1 LIDNAVKNQPL
12 QIIIFGVTGDL
23 ARRKLLPALYH
34 LIQSNDL
41 PNNTR
46 IIGITRHSTTEKDI
60 LEGMTRFIPEATDP
74 RILRKLARMITIH
87 RMDVTNAK
95 DYKTLL
101 SDLRES
107 AESGSQR
114 LYYLSIPAQA
124 FSGIVSNLGLTGHNK
139 KFRTES
145 GLPKLLVE
153 KPFGH
158 DTESARTLIN
168 LTKEHFDE
176 AQIFRIDHYI
186 AKETAQNIL
195 TFRFENPLF
204 ESIWNARHVASIK
217 LSAIETIGIEG
228 RGAFYDQ
235 TGALRDI
242 IQSHLLQ
249 VLALITMERP
259 LNFGSTEIHRSKQRL
274 LDSIMP
280 IETDEVAPRVTR
292 GQYEGYQAEANS
304 IGSSTETF
312 ARLDVT
318 INNEQWRKTP
328 ITIQAGKGLSDKYTE
343 ALVTFRPTEDAAG
356 PNALIFRLQPNEG
369 ITIELQAKKP
379 GTSNATETVTM
390 DFDYNRS
397 FSDRQ
402 AEAYERVIVDA
413 IRGDQSLFA
422 SSREVMTS
430 WKIIQTILDTWQLN
444 SSDLRMYPLGTSPDN
459 L

>member
-1 LIDNAVKNQPL
+1 MTEQQPL

-34 LIQSNDL
+34 LIQSGDL
-41 PNNTR
+41 PNNAK
-46 IIGITRHSTTEKDI
+46 IIGITRHATTEKDI
-60 LEGMTRFIPEATDP
+60 LEGMTRFIAEPAEP
-74 RILRKLARMITIH
+74 RILRKLARMITIR
-87 RMDVTNAK
+87 RMDVASAK

-101 SDLRES
+101 SDLRDT
-107 AESGSQR
+107 AQSGSQR

-124 FSGIVSNLGLTGHNK
+124 FPGIVSNLGLTGHNK
-139 KFRTES
+139 KFRQES
-145 GLPKLLVE
+145 SLPKLLVE

-158 DTESARTLIN
+158 DTNSARKLIN

-176 AQIFRIDHYI
+176 TQIFRIDHYI

-204 ESIWNARHVASIK
+204 ESIWNSRHVASVRI
-217 LSAIETIGIEG
+217 SAIETIGIEG

-280 IETDEVAPRVTR
+280 VEADEVPEQTVR
-292 GQYEGYQAEANS
+292 GQYEGYQLEAES
-304 IGSSTETF
+304 TESTTETF
-312 ARLDVT
+312 ARLKLT

-328 ITIQAGKGLSDKYTE
+328 IVLEAGKGMLGKYTE

-369 ITIELQAKKP
+369 ITIELQAKRP
-379 GTSNATETVTM
+379 GTSNNTETVTM
-390 DFDYNRS
+390 DFDYERA

-402 AEAYERVIVDA
+402 AEAYERVIIDA

-430 WKIIQTILDTWQLN
+430 WRIIQTILDSWSLAN
-444 SSDLRMYPLGTSPDN
+444 NDLVVYPLGTSPDN

>member
-1 LIDNAVKNQPL
+1 MTNQPL
-12 QIIIFGVTGDL
+12 QIIIFGITGDL
-23 ARRKLLPALYH
+23 ARRKLLPALYR
-34 LIQSNDL
+34 LIQSGEL
-41 PNNTR
+41 PANTK
-46 IIGITRHSTTEKDI
+46 IIGISRHIVKEKDL
-60 LEGMTRFIPEATDP
+60 LESMTRFITEPAEE
-74 RILRKLARMITIH
+74 RILRKMARMLTI
-87 RMDVTNAK
+87 RKMDVTAMK
-95 DYKTLL
+95 DYRTLL
-101 SDLRES
+101 ADLKSS
-107 AESGSQR
+107 AQSGSQR
-114 LYYLSIPAQA
+114 IYYLSIPAQA
-124 FSGIVSNLGLTGHNK
+124 FPDIVNNLGRSGHNK
-139 KFRTES
+139 KFRAES
-145 GLPKLLVE
+145 SSPKLLVE

-158 DTESARTLIN
+158 DTESARRLIN

-176 AQIFRIDHYI
+176 TQIFRIDHYL

-204 ESIWNARHVASIK
+204 ESIWNSKHVDSIRI
-217 LSAIETIGIEG
+217 SAIETIGIEG
-228 RGAFYDQ
+228 RGSFYDQ

-259 LNFGSTEIHRSKQRL
+259 LNFGSAEIHRSKQRL

-280 IETDEVAPRVTR
+280 VETDEVASRTAR
-292 GQYEGYQAEANS
+292 GQYEGYRTEAES
-304 IGSSTETF
+304 IGSTTETF
-312 ARLDVT
+312 ARLSLT

-328 ITIQAGKGLSDKYTE
+328 IVLEAGKGMLDKYTE

-379 GTSNATETVTM
+379 GTSNSTETVTM
-390 DFDYNRS
+390 DFDYERS

-430 WKIIQTILDTWQLN
+430 WKIIQTILDTWQL
-444 SSDLRMYPLGTSPDN
+444 SSNDLVTYPFGTSPDN

>member
-1 LIDNAVKNQPL
+1 MTDQPL
-12 QIIIFGVTGDL
+12 QIIIFGITGDL

-34 LIQSNDL
+34 LIEAGEL
-41 PNNTR
+41 PAHTR
-46 IIGITRHSTTEKDI
+46 IIGISRQTGKEKE
-60 LEGMTRFIPEATDP
+60 LLASMARFIAEPVEP
-74 RILRKLARMITIH
+74 RILNKLARMITI
-87 RMDVTNAK
+87 RKMDVTDSR
-95 DYKTLL
+95 DYKNLL
-101 SDLRES
+101 SDLRET
-107 AESGSQR
+107 AMSGSQR

-124 FSGIVSNLGLTGHNK
+124 FPAIVGNLGRSGHNK
-139 KFRTES
+139 KFRAES
-145 GLPKLLVE
+145 CPPKLLVE

-158 DTESARTLIN
+158 DTDSAKQLIA

-176 AQIFRIDHYI
+176 TQIFRIDHYL

-204 ESIWNARHVASIK
+204 ESIWNSRHVASIRV
-217 LSAIETIGIEG
+217 AAMETIGIEG

-259 LNFGSTEIHRSKQRL
+259 LNFGSAEIHRSKQRL

-280 IETDEVAPRVTR
+280 IEADEVAKRTAR
-292 GQYEGYQAEANS
+292 GQYEGYRIEAES
-304 IGSSTETF
+304 PDSTTETF
-312 ARLDVT
+312 ARLNLT

-328 ITIQAGKGLSDKYTE
+328 IILEAGKGMFGKYTE
-343 ALVTFRPTEDAAG
+343 ALVTFRATEDAAG

-379 GTSNATETVTM
+379 GTSNATDTVTM
-390 DFDYNRS
+390 DFDYDRS
-397 FSDRQ
+397 FTDRQ

-430 WKIIQTILDTWQLN
+430 WRIIQTILDSWQHG
-444 SSDLRMYPLGTSPDN
+444 SADLITYPLGTSPDN
-459 L
+459 LSS

>member
-1 LIDNAVKNQPL
+1 MAEQQPL

-34 LIQSNDL
+34 LIQSGNL
-41 PNNTR
+41 PNSAK
-46 IIGITRHSTTEKDI
+46 IIGITRHNTTEKDI
-60 LEGMTRFIPEATDP
+60 LEGMTRFISEPAEP
-74 RILRKLARMITIH
+74 RILHKLARMITIR
-87 RMDVTNAK
+87 RMDVTDTK

-101 SDLRES
+101 SDLRDT
-107 AESGSQR
+107 AQSGSQR

-124 FSGIVSNLGLTGHNK
+124 FPGIVSNLGITGHNK
-139 KFRTES
+139 KFRAES
-145 GLPKLLVE
+145 CLPKLLVE

-158 DTESARTLIN
+158 DTNSAKKLIN

-176 AQIFRIDHYI
+176 TQIFRIDHYI

-204 ESIWNARHVASIK
+204 ESIWDSRHVASVKI
-217 LSAIETIGIEG
+217 SAIETIGIEG

-259 LNFGSTEIHRSKQRL
+259 LNFRSTEIHRSKQRL

-280 IETDEVAPRVTR
+280 IEAEEVLERAVR
-292 GQYEGYQAEANS
+292 GQYEGYQIEAENPES
-304 IGSSTETF
+304 TTETF
-312 ARLDVT
+312 ARLRLT

-328 ITIQAGKGLSDKYTE
+328 IVLEAGKGMLGKYTE
-343 ALVTFRPTEDAAG
+343 ALVTFRPTEDATG

-369 ITIELQAKKP
+369 ITIELQAKRP
-379 GTSNATETVTM
+379 GTSNNTETVTM
-390 DFDYNRS
+390 DFDYERA

-422 SSREVMTS
+422 SSREVMAS
-430 WKIIQTILDTWQLN
+430 WRIIQTILDNWSLA
-444 SSDLRMYPLGTSPDN
+444 SDDLVTYPLGTSPDN

>member
-1 LIDNAVKNQPL
+1 MTNQPL
-12 QIIIFGVTGDL
+12 QIIIFGITGDL
-23 ARRKLLPALYH
+23 ARRKLLPALYR
-34 LIQSNDL
+34 LIQSGEL
-41 PNNTR
+41 PANTK
-46 IIGITRHSTTEKDI
+46 IIGISRHIVKEKDL
-60 LEGMTRFIPEATDP
+60 LESMTRFITEPAEE
-74 RILRKLARMITIH
+74 RILRKMSRMLTIRKMDITA
-87 RMDVTNAK
+87 MK
-95 DYKTLL
+95 DYRTLL
-101 SDLRES
+101 ADLRSS
-107 AESGSQR
+107 AQPGSQR
-114 LYYLSIPAQA
+114 IYYLSIPAQA
-124 FSGIVSNLGLTGHNK
+124 FPDIVNNLGRSGHNK
-139 KFRTES
+139 KFRAEAC
-145 GLPKLLVE
+145 LPKLLVE

-158 DTESARTLIN
+158 DTESARRLIG

-176 AQIFRIDHYI
+176 TQIFRIDHYL

-204 ESIWNARHVASIK
+204 ESIWNSKHVASIRIA
-217 LSAIETIGIEG
+217 AIETIGIEG
-228 RGAFYDQ
+228 RGSFYDQ

-259 LNFGSTEIHRSKQRL
+259 LNFGSAEIHRSKQRL

-280 IETDEVAPRVTR
+280 IEADEVASHTAR
-292 GQYEGYQAEANS
+292 GQYEGYQTEAESINS
-304 IGSSTETF
+304 TTETF
-312 ARLDVT
+312 ARLSLT

-328 ITIQAGKGLSDKYTE
+328 IVLEAGKGMLGKYTE

-390 DFDYNRS
+390 DFDYERS

-430 WKIIQTILDTWQLN
+430 WKIIQKILDTWKL
-444 SSDLRMYPLGTSPDN
+444 SSNDLVTYPFGTSPDN

>member
-1 LIDNAVKNQPL
+1 MGA
-12 QIIIFGVTGDL
+12 
-23 ARRKLLPALYH
+23 
-34 LIQSNDL
+34 
-41 PNNTR
+41 
-46 IIGITRHSTTEKDI
+46 
-60 LEGMTRFIPEATDP
+60 
-74 RILRKLARMITIH
+74 
-87 RMDVTNAK
+87 
-95 DYKTLL
+95 
-101 SDLRES
+101 
-107 AESGSQR
+107 
-114 LYYLSIPAQA
+114 
-124 FSGIVSNLGLTGHNK
+124 
-139 KFRTES
+139 RTES

-292 GQYEGYQAEANS
+292 GQYEGYRTHYKWDN
-304 IGSSTETF
+304 
-312 ARLDVT
+312 
-318 INNEQWRKTP
+318 
-328 ITIQAGKGLSDKYTE
+328 GLSLRDWRYVVRIANIDVSNLSDPATAANIAKLMVKALHRIPNRGMGRPVFYMNRTIGQALDLQSLEKTSLAISVKETEGEWWTSFRGVPIRETDALLETE
-343 ALVTFRPTEDAAG
+343 A
-356 PNALIFRLQPNEG
+356 
-369 ITIELQAKKP
+369 
-379 GTSNATETVTM
+379 
-390 DFDYNRS
+390 
-397 FSDRQ
+397 
-402 AEAYERVIVDA
+402 RVV
-413 IRGDQSLFA
+413 
-422 SSREVMTS
+422 
-430 WKIIQTILDTWQLN
+430 
-444 SSDLRMYPLGTSPDN
+444 
-459 L
+459 